1 MENFCTLFAKQLKR
15 QRLAG
20 CYTAEQFAEK
30 VEISPRHLR
39 AIESGSR
46 KPSLDLI
53 LRIASELHFSLDA
66 FLFPSPA
73 RLTME
78 KRNLLYAV
86 LTSSDMR
93 VRILWKVTLGLQEL
107 DDD

>member
-1 MENFCTLFAKQLKR
+1 MEDFCTLFAKQLKQ
-15 QRLAG
+15 QRCAR

-30 VEISPRHLR
+30 VGISPRHLR

-46 KPSLDLI
+46 KPSLDLM
-53 LRIASELHFSLDA
+53 LRIASELHLSLDA
-66 FLFPSPA
+66 FVFPSPE
-73 RLTME
+73 RLTAE
-78 KRNLLYAV
+78 KRSLMYAV

-107 DDD
+107 DD